1 MSVKIKAKNA
11 NNVLQTLTCNTDG
24 KLNVGMDKTITY
36 LTLLNETIGANSFTT
51 TINLSSHPSEGAHI
65 WGNSDTHYNL
75 ILQYS
80 NDNIT
85 FFNISWLSVVNIDND
100 LTFNLH
106 LEIPPKF
113 IRFHNPKNSSV
124 SCNFHIDLI
133 T

>member
-24 KLNVGMDKTITY
+24 KLNVGLDKTITH
-36 LTLLNETIGANSFTT
+36 LTLLNQTIGANSFTT
-51 TINLSSHPSEGAHI
+51 AINLTPYPSEGGHL

-85 FFNISWLSVVNIDND
+85 FLNIKWLSVVNIDGD
-100 LTFNLH
+100 FTFNSH

-113 IRFHNPKNSSV
+113 IRFHNPKSSSV
-124 SCNFHIDLI
+124 SCSFNIDLI